1 MDHKGLPVI
10 EFASHPEW
18 ERWLARHH
26 NSDSGIWIAIAKK
39 GSAIASVRYPE
50 VLEVAI
56 CFGWIDGRRE
66 RLDDERFLQMF
77 TPRRPRSRWSRINR
91 EKAEELTAQGRMAQ
105 AGLAQI
111 EDAKRDGRWEDAYE
125 GQRNATVPQDLQRQL
140 DARPAA
146 AKFFATLSSQN
157 RYSIIYRVNDAKRPQ
172 TRERRIEKF
181 IQMLE
186 AGEQIHP

>member
-10 EFASHPEW
+10 EFASQREW

-26 NSDSGIWIAIAKK
+26 DSDSGIWIAIAKK
-39 GSAIASVRYPE
+39 GSDIASVRYPE

-77 TPRRPRSRWSRINR
+77 TPRRSRSRWSRINR
-91 EKAEELTAQGRMAQ
+91 EKAEELTAHGRMAQ

-125 GQRNATVPQDLQRQL
+125 GQRNAMVPQDLQRQL